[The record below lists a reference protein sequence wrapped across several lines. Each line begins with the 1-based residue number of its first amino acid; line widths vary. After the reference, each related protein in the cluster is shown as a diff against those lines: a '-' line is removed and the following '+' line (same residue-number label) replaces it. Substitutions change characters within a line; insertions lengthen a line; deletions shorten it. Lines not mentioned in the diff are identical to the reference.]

1 MVYEGRLAEAL
12 GIAAA
17 GTTQRIRAALERL
30 NLPVERPDASQV
42 DDLIAAMRADKK
54 VRAGE
59 IRLALPR
66 AIGSAHGDDGNGWTV
81 PVTEA
86 TIRQVLVNT

>member
-1 MVYEGRLAEAL
+1 
-12 GIAAA
+12 
-17 GTTQRIRAALERL
+17 
-30 NLPVERPDASQV
+30 V

-66 AIGSAHGDDGNGWTV
+66 AIGSAHGDDRAGWTV
-81 PVTEA
+81 AVDEDA
-86 TIRQVLVNT
+86 LRQVLVNT